1 MNLNIGDL
9 LDLTESHGC
18 GWSIGTFGAIA
29 EFGWDEHEDVHVR
42 RDDDLAQVFTSRG
55 GVRLRMLPEILPV
68 AYEGLARDPSRWSQG
83 VSLCLPAEAAVMH
96 RRQGLTELGPD
107 SDALRPEDRKGIL
120 FDLGLDAP
128 AIDFC
133 IRTSDPALIAT
144 LREELGKSVLTP
156 ESVAMRAIKLAEP
169 SPNRVVISKV
179 GRVEVYSRLPSR
191 LKGDTHSPEG
201 PHTHVLPD
209 LLKHRRTHA
218 ATVPIPEKFMPVM
231 NIHPENPVTDKLGN
245 LRPFDP
251 AAHRAFQ
258 ALIAAFAP
266 PGWHSEKARI
276 IDAVTAGAD
285 PSRYRE
291 ADSRLGRLAARVALR
306 QLGWMTTA
314 SPVLE
319 EYKARFDRIAEE
331 VDSHGSEAG
340 HH

>member
-1 MNLNIGDL
+1 R
-9 LDLTESHGC
+9 T
-18 GWSIGTFGAIA
+18 
-29 EFGWDEHEDVHVR
+29 
-42 RDDDLAQVFTSRG
+42 Q
-55 GVRLRMLPEILPV
+55 PEILAV
-68 AYEGLARDPSRWSQG
+68 AYEGLMRDPTRWSQG
-83 VSLCLPAEAAVMH
+83 VSLCLPGEAAVMH
-96 RRQGLTELGPD
+96 RREGLTELGPD
-107 SDALRPEDRKGIL
+107 EDALRPEDRNAVL
-120 FDLGLDAP
+120 FDLGLGAP

-133 IRTSDPALIAT
+133 IRTNDLTLIGI
-144 LREELGKSVLTP
+144 LRAEAGNSVLAP
-156 ESVAMRAIKLAEP
+156 DSAAMRAIKLVEP

-276 IDAVTAGAD
+276 IDAV
-285 PSRYRE
+285 
-291 ADSRLGRLAARVALR
+291 
-306 QLGWMTTA
+306 
-314 SPVLE
+314 
-319 EYKARFDRIAEE
+319 
-331 VDSHGSEAG
+331 
-340 HH
+340 